1 MLKTMALTGAM
12 LMMTGCLFTV
22 DSDHRS
28 DAASWNEHDVARIVR
43 GQTSESWVRTS
54 FGEPMRTTV
63 FEDGTQVWHYTNTA
77 EEDTE
82 VGLFLLFHIDVEREV
97 RQDLSI
103 EFSQGVVTDYWVK
116 ERRS

>member
-1 MLKTMALTGAM
+1 MDDTAFHDEGQRCLRPGQDRDVVERVGATRDHIGERTLT
-12 LMMTGCLFTV
+12 
-22 DSDHRS
+22 
-28 DAASWNEHDVARIVR
+28 
-43 GQTSESWVRTS
+43 
-54 FGEPMRTTV
+54 
-63 FEDGTQVWHYTNTA
+63 
-77 EEDTE
+77 EDTE